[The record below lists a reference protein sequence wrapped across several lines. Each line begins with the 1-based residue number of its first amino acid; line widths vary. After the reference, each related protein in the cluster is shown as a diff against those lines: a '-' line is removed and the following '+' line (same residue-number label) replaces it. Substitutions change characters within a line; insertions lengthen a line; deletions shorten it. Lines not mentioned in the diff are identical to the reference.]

1 MPPQIL
7 HFILIIERFLYIF
20 HSVFHVFEVASVLFD
35 LLICVYSLFYICM
48 HIYTYIYI
56 VFVLVSICIYVYFLC
71 IYIYIHIY
79 IYIYIHTYIYM
90 YIYMYIYIFEN
101 KLNWVFFFVFKT
113 LEVAPSLSRFCCYAA
128 TQLAL
133 QVQQEWSQVVCSNK
147 EARKCLTESN
157 TTAAMDL
164 GHMIIWSDVF
174 VCW

>member
-1 MPPQIL
+1 VESWEIFGLCFVMPPQIL

-101 KLNWVFFFVFKT
+101 KLNWVFFFGFLNPGSSPKSFPFLSLCRHT
-113 LEVAPSLSRFCCYAA
+113 AGTPSTAGMV
-128 TQLAL
+128 TGG
-133 QVQQEWSQVVCSNK
+133 VQ
-147 EARKCLTESN
+147 
-157 TTAAMDL
+157 
-164 GHMIIWSDVF
+164 
-174 VCW
+174 